1 MAWRAIRFTAGKI
14 ATVSMGAISRGGS
27 RRWIGDQSWGADAL
41 RKSGEK
47 LEEGRA
53 PKEIVL
59 SKDAIGQCPDHIKAL
74 CDELLQLNVIEI
86 QTLLSQVQGRLGIRD
101 DQIFSASGGGGGAQA
116 AAPAAAAAAPVAA
129 APKDTVDIKIGAV
142 DAKSKIKVIKE
153 VRVITGLGLAES
165 KALVEKAPVVIKT
178 GVKKEEAEK
187 LKKLLAD
194 AGATVEML

>member
-1 MAWRAIRFTAGKI
+1 MALRALIRAAGR
-14 ATVSMGAISRGGS
+14 VSSSIGAMNRGGS

-41 RKSGEK
+41 RNSGEK

-86 QTLLSQVQGRLGIRD
+86 QALLSQVQGRLGIRD
-101 DQIFSASGGGGGAQA
+101 DQIFSAGGGGGAQA
-116 AAPAAAAAAPVAA
+116 ATPAAAAPAPVAA
-129 APKDTVDIKIGAV
+129 APKETVDIKIGAV